1 MRKIY
6 DCFLFFNELELL
18 EMRLNV
24 MDPYVDYFVITEASV
39 THSGIPK
46 PYNFELN
53 KEMFSK
59 FLHKIIYIKND
70 DIPDDFMN
78 LPQIKKIDSYEGK
91 CVKKI
96 HELIESQSG
105 LFNRQTE
112 PYFGRDFFQKESI
125 RKGLENCQDND
136 IIISSDLDEIPN
148 PEILKNIDSYLD
160 KSKFF
165 TFVQKTYYYYLN
177 FLKESNWKGSRLA
190 LYKDVKDYSYNKLR
204 AQQNYDL
211 ENGGWHFSFMGGP
224 ERVKTKITSYSHQDL
239 NNPYVI
245 SSVENNIENGIDPF
259 FRGSL
264 TKVEIDDTYPEY
276 LLNNLDRYSH
286 MIKK

>member
-6 DCFLFFNELELL
+6 DCFLFFNELDLL
-18 EMRLNV
+18 EMRLNI

-46 PYNFELN
+46 PYNFEAN

-70 DIPDDFMN
+70 DIPNDFVN
-78 LPQIKKIDSYEGK
+78 LPQIENPDSYEGQ

-96 HELIESQSG
+96 HELIESQNG

-148 PEILKNIDSYLD
+148 PEILKNIDEYLD
-160 KSKFF
+160 KAKFF

-224 ERVKTKITSYSHQDL
+224 ERVRTKIASYSHQDL
-239 NNPYVI
+239 NNQYVMA
-245 SSVENNIENGIDPF
+245 SVESNIEKGMDPF
-259 FRGSL
+259 FRGGL
-264 TKVEIDDTYPEY
+264 AKVEIDNTYPEY

>member
-6 DCFLFFNELELL
+6 DCFLFFNELDLL
-18 EMRLNV
+18 DMRLNI

-46 PYNFELN
+46 PYIFEAN
-53 KEMFSK
+53 KQMFSK

-70 DIPDDFMN
+70 DIPNDFVN
-78 LPQIKKIDSYEGK
+78 LPTIDNPDTFEGK

-96 HELIESQSG
+96 HELIETQTG

-148 PEILKNIDSYLD
+148 PEILQNIDSYLD
-160 KSKFF
+160 KAQFF

-177 FLKESNWKGSRLA
+177 FLKETNWKGSRLG
-190 LYKDVKDYSYNKLR
+190 LYKDLKDYSYNKLR
-204 AQQNYDL
+204 AQQNY
-211 ENGGWHFSFMGGP
+211 EFQNGGWHFSFMGGP
-224 ERVKTKITSYSHQDL
+224 ERVKTKIRSYSHQDL
-239 NNPYVI
+239 NHPQVI
-245 SSVENNIENGIDPF
+245 SNVENNIKNGIDPF
-259 FRGSL
+259 FRGML
-264 TKVEIDDTYPEY
+264 TKVDIDSTYPKY
-276 LLNNLDRYSH
+276 LLDNLDKYSY

>member
-46 PYNFELN
+46 PYNFEAN

-70 DIPDDFMN
+70 DIPNDFVN
-78 LPQIKKIDSYEGK
+78 LPQIKNIDSFEGQ

-96 HELIESQSG
+96 HELIETQTG
-105 LFNRQTE
+105 LFDRRTQ

-125 RKGLENCQDND
+125 RKGLENCQDDD

-160 KSKFF
+160 KANFF

-177 FLKESNWKGSRLA
+177 FLKETNWKGSRLS
-190 LYKDVKDYSYNKLR
+190 LYKNVKDYSYNKLR

-245 SSVENNIENGIDPF
+245 SSVENNIENAIDPF

-264 TKVEIDDTYPEY
+264 TKVEIDNTYPEY

>member
-46 PYNFELN
+46 PYNFEAN

-70 DIPDDFMN
+70 DIPNDFVN
-78 LPQIKKIDSYEGK
+78 LPQIKNIDSFEGQ

-96 HELIESQSG
+96 HELIETQTG
-105 LFNRQTE
+105 LFDRRTQ

-125 RKGLENCQDND
+125 RKGLENCQDDD

-148 PEILKNIDSYLD
+148 ADVIKN
-160 KSKFF
+160 
-165 TFVQKTYYYYLN
+165 LN
-177 FLKESNWKGSRLA
+177 FDNVKCFELKQRLFYYHVNLLRELNWSGTKVSKWKSVKES
-190 LYKDVKDYSYNKLR
+190 
-204 AQQNYDL
+204 
-211 ENGGWHFSFMGGP
+211 
-224 ERVKTKITSYSHQDL
+224 KITEIRQNKITDL
-239 NNPYVI
+239 K
-245 SSVENNIENGIDPF
+245 S
-259 FRGSL
+259 RGDAL
-264 TKVEIDDTYPEY
+264 RRY
-276 LLNNLDRYSH
+276 L
-286 MIKK
+286 

>member
-6 DCFLFFNELELL
+6 DCFLFFNELDLL
-18 EMRLNV
+18 DMRLNI

-46 PYNFELN
+46 PYIFESN
-53 KEMFSK
+53 KQMFSK

-70 DIPDDFMN
+70 DIPNDFVS
-78 LPQIKKIDSYEGK
+78 LPVINNTDTFEGK

-96 HELIESQSG
+96 HELIETQTG

-148 PEILKNIDSYLD
+148 PEILQNIDKYLD
-160 KSKFF
+160 KAQFF

-177 FLKESNWKGSRLA
+177 FLKETNWKGSRLG
-190 LYKDVKDYSYNKLR
+190 LYKDLKDYSYNKLR
-204 AQQNYDL
+204 SQQNY
-211 ENGGWHFSFMGGP
+211 EFQNGGWHFSFMGGP
-224 ERVKTKITSYSHQDL
+224 ERVKTKIMSYSHQDL
-239 NNPYVI
+239 NHPQVI
-245 SSVENNIENGIDPF
+245 SNVENNIKNGIDPF
-259 FRGSL
+259 FRGML
-264 TKVEIDDTYPEY
+264 TKVDIDNTYPKY
-276 LLNNLDRYSH
+276 LLDNLDKYSY